1 MTIPSSTYRIQ
12 FRNGMTF
19 DRAVELV
26 PYLNRMGI
34 SHLYASPIFTA
45 AEGSTHG
52 YDVADAN
59 EIAEEIGGREGFER
73 LSAALKDHGLGLIL
87 DIVPNHMAAALE
99 NRWWRSIIEWGKES
113 AFSHFF
119 DVNWQHRL
127 TLPVLGD
134 DFGTVAEK
142 GDLTVS
148 LDTKAA
154 CLTLSYFDSHYPLS
168 PATYDLA
175 LQGIDLALADKIRA
189 AAVSATPAGE
199 EDFHETMRRLCADPE
214 AATLAQRLKDRA
226 LGPEKLAA
234 LHEAQ
239 PYRLMNWRDAPSELS
254 YRRFF
259 EITGLAGLRVE
270 TEEVF
275 LESHR
280 LILDLVRSGKVDG
293 LRIDHVDGLADPR
306 AYLQRLREAVGPACY
321 LVVEK
326 ILAHG
331 ERLPSDWP
339 VSGTTGYE
347 FIASLSDVLA
357 EPQNLAAFHSH
368 YSETLGRP
376 LDLEAEMHKAKG
388 LMVDVNFAGEVSTLL
403 SIALAIVAGHEDS
416 GRFGDDALREALR
429 ALLIAFPVYR
439 TYGTALGLEPADS
452 QRLSDVLSDVRAGEN
467 PPQPQP
473 LGFLARI
480 LVGDVSEEFDAR
492 AAEFRTRFQQ
502 LTGPL
507 MAKSLEDTLFFRI
520 NPLIALN
527 EVGGE
532 PLPPLAGLAQFH
544 DEMQSRLEDQ
554 PHGLSASST
563 HDTKRGEDARAR
575 LYALSEAPD
584 LWREAFNHWRQMNG
598 KALRQ
603 LDAGAAPEPELEW
616 LIYQALIGVW
626 PHDLAPEDT
635 DGLKALEERFVSYLE
650 KSLREA
656 KLRTSWND
664 PDSAYEEAVI
674 DYARHLL
681 GPDGGEFR
689 RDFVA
694 RMKPVFAAGGLNSIT
709 QTLIKLAAPGIPDI
723 YQGSEGTDL
732 SLVDP
737 DNRRAPDF
745 TALMAGLD
753 CSCDPADPEAWLD
766 GRLKQRLIATIL
778 PLRDQWPDLFLEGD
792 YVPLD
797 VSGSNADH
805 LVAFARRQGD
815 KAVIIVAPRLMLR
828 TLLADTETQL
838 PSPALWTESLLKL
851 DVGLAGHGYRDLL
864 TDAVIQPAAELRLGD
879 LLARQPFCV
888 LISA

>member
-1 MTIPSSTYRIQ
+1 LTIPTSTYRIQ

-26 PYLNRMGI
+26 PYLKRMGI

-52 YDVADAN
+52 YDVANAN
-59 EIAEEIGGREGFER
+59 EIAAEIGGREGFER
-73 LSAALKDHGLGLIL
+73 LSAALKENGLGLIL

-99 NRWWRSIIEWGKES
+99 NHWWRSIIEWGQQS
-113 AFSHFF
+113 PFSHFF
-119 DVNWQHRL
+119 DVNWQRRL

-134 DFGTVAEK
+134 DFDAVAEK
-142 GDLTVS
+142 GDLSVGF
-148 LDTKAA
+148 DTKAA

-168 PATYDLA
+168 PASYGQA
-175 LQGIDLALADKIRA
+175 LDGIELALADRIRA
-189 AAVSATPAGE
+189 AAASATPAGE
-199 EDFHETMRRLCADPE
+199 EAFHDTMRALAADPE
-214 AATLAQRLKDRA
+214 ASRLVQTLADRP
-226 LGPEKLAA
+226 LNKEQITA
-234 LHEAQ
+234 LHAAQ
-239 PYRLMNWRDAPSELS
+239 PYCLMNWRDAPNELS

-280 LILDLVRSGKVDG
+280 LILDLVLSGKVDG

-306 AYLQRLREAVGPACY
+306 AYLQRLREAVGPQCY

-326 ILAHG
+326 ILGHG

-347 FIASLSDVLA
+347 FIASLSHVLA
-357 EPQNLAAFHSH
+357 EPQNLAAFHSQ
-368 YSETLGRP
+368 YSAVTGRP
-376 LDLEAEMHKAKG
+376 LDLDAEMQKAKG

-403 SIALAIVAGHEDS
+403 SIAQEIASGHEDS
-416 GRFGDDALREALR
+416 GRFDAAAMRDALR

-439 TYGTALGLEPADS
+439 TYGTALGLEPADRK
-452 QRLSDVLSDVRAGEN
+452 RLSDVLSDVRSRKD
-467 PPQPQP
+467 PPQSQP

-480 LVGDVSEEFDAR
+480 IVGDVSEEFDAQ
-492 AAEFRTRFQQ
+492 AGEFRTRFQQ

-532 PLPPLAGLAQFH
+532 PLPPLDGVRQFH
-544 DEMQSRLEDQ
+544 EQMQERLKDQ
-554 PHGLSASST
+554 PQGLSASST

-584 LWREAFNHWRQMNG
+584 LWRAAFDRWCGMNRDLLV
-598 KALRQ
+598 ALE
-603 LDAGAAPEPELEW
+603 DGAAPEPEVEW

-626 PHDLAPEDT
+626 PHNLGADDAP
-635 DGLKALEERFVSYLE
+635 GLKALEDRFIPYLE

-656 KLRTSWND
+656 KLKTGWND
-664 PDSAYEEAVI
+664 PDSAYEEAVTR
-674 DYARHLL
+674 YARHLL
-681 GPDGGEFR
+681 GPDRQDFR
-689 RDFVA
+689 RDFVTT
-694 RMKPVFAAGGLNSIT
+694 MQPVFAAGGLNSMT

-745 TALMAGLD
+745 EALNAGLD
-753 CSCDPADPEAWLD
+753 CTCDPADPQAWLD
-766 GRLKQRLIATIL
+766 GRLKQRLIGTVL
-778 PLRDQWPDLFLEGD
+778 PLRAREPELFLEGD
-792 YVPLD
+792 YVALEIAGNN
-797 VSGSNADH
+797 SSH
-805 LVAFARRQGD
+805 LVAFGRKFKD
-815 KAVIIVAPRLMLR
+815 KAVIVVAPRLMLQH
-828 TLLADTETQL
+828 LLEQSAHL
-838 PSPALWTESLLKL
+838 PSADLWTDAVLKL
-851 DVGLAGHGYRDLL
+851 DAGLAHHGYRDLL
-864 TDAVIQPAAELRLGD
+864 SEDIVQPTSELALGE
-879 LLARQPFCV
+879 LLAKRPFCV
-888 LISA
+888 LLSA